1 MDTAAA
7 MMAKRST
14 QSDEALPIEGA
25 VSRNLLKDK
34 SWRTV
39 EQPSIP
45 VSSRASGLIV
55 IRSNLCGMISTL
67 SFVFPA
73 IIIKLLVVD
82 IKV

>member
-1 MDTAAA
+1 MGTAAA

-45 VSSRASGLIV
+45 VSSRVSQLIV
-55 IRSNLCGMISTL
+55 IRSNLCRMISTL

-73 IIIKLLVVD
+73 IKLSVVD
-82 IKV
+82 IKA